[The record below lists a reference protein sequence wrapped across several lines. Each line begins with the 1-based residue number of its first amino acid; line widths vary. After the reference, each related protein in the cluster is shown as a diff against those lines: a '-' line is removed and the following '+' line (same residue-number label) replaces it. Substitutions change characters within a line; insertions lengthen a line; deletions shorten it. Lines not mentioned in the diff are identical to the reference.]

1 MNQAP
6 AESPVR
12 TAIEIAI
19 NLLLVFIVLYWC
31 FNILKPFLTIIAW
44 AAVIAISMFTP
55 FRKLQSLL
63 GGSRKLALTVFTVA
77 GLAIVIVPTVIF
89 VDSIVESAGNVTAA
103 MESGEFEVTPPGENV
118 KDWPLVGKKV
128 YENWSSAAT
137 NFEAWLDEHAD
148 LVKSVTGG
156 LFSRAAGIGISAL
169 QFAISTLIAAA
180 FLANAEK
187 ILSGVRVVSRRVFG
201 DGGDEFMKL
210 SGSTVT
216 SVAVGVIGISFIQ
229 AFLAGVGMMA
239 VGVPGAGMIALVLL
253 VVCIAQLPPWLIML
267 PVALWVFSVESTL
280 VASIFGVWAVIVS
293 FLDMVLKPI
302 MLGRGVDAP
311 MLVILLGA
319 IGGLVMSGML
329 GLFLGAVVLALGY
342 KLFEAWLDYGS
353 EQLESGAT
361 GPEESEA

>member
-1 MNQAP
+1 MNQTP

-12 TAIEIAI
+12 TAIEIAV

-55 FRKLQSLL
+55 FQKLQSLL
-63 GGSRKLALTVFTVA
+63 GGSRKLALVVFTVA

-89 VDSIVESAGNVTAA
+89 VDSIVESAGNVTTA

-118 KDWPLVGKKV
+118 KDWPLIGNKV
-128 YENWSSAAT
+128 YENWSSAAE
-137 NFEAWLDEHAD
+137 NFEAWLDENAD
-148 LVKSVTGG
+148 LVKSVAGG

-169 QFAISTLIAAA
+169 QFAISTLIAAG

-187 ILSGVRVVSRRVFG
+187 ILSGIRIISRRVLG
-201 DGGDEFMKL
+201 DGGEAFMKL
-210 SGSTVT
+210 SGATVT

-229 AFLAGVGMMA
+229 AFLAGVGMIA

-267 PVALWVFSVESTL
+267 PVAIWVFSVESTL
-280 VASIFGVWAVIVS
+280 IASLFAVWAVVVS

-353 EQLESGAT
+353 DAT
-361 GPEESEA
+361 ETEETEA